1 MERHIPNLLKNMV
14 YLAFKTLLFSLD
26 TKESNFFWLTL
37 TIMISQMVRNECIR
51 SGGRTDIE
59 INYKILQLE
68 ILKKAPILLNLPCFQ

>member
-1 MERHIPNLLKNMV
+1 
-14 YLAFKTLLFSLD
+14 
-26 TKESNFFWLTL
+26 
-37 TIMISQMVRNECIR
+37 MISQMVRNECIR